1 LERDWVAR
9 PGTLIYEP
17 PGDIH
22 TLVVDE
28 ESGYMI
34 TLFVLEGSVQYMD
47 DDDNLLYQDDV
58 FSKMERYL
66 TFCREQGI
74 EPRTYAT
81 DGATSMAILDDFKL
95 DGRVAL
101 VTGAARGLGQGLAL
115 GLAEAGA
122 DVAALD
128 ILPLDETHEGISA
141 RGRRCHALNFDLLG
155 TNSKQARKIVG
166 DCVEAL
172 GRLDILVNN
181 AGIIRRSPALEFGE
195 EDWEDVIKINLTS
208 AFFISQAA
216 ARHFVGEGRGGKIVN
231 TASVLSYEG
240 GITVPSYAAAKAGIA
255 NLTRALANEWAP
267 LGINVNAIAP
277 SYFTTELTS
286 ALRGDDARSEALLA
300 RIPAGR
306 YGEPEDLKGAV
317 VFLASDAA
325 DYVHGAILPVDGG
338 WLGR

>member
-1 LERDWVAR
+1 V
-9 PGTLIYEP
+9 G
-17 PGDIH
+17 
-22 TLVVDE
+22 V
-28 ESGYMI
+28 
-34 TLFVLEGSVQYMD
+34 
-47 DDDNLLYQDDV
+47 
-58 FSKMERYL
+58 
-66 TFCREQGI
+66 
-74 EPRTYAT
+74 
-81 DGATSMAILDDFKL
+81 LDDFRLEGK
-95 DGRVAL
+95 VAL
-101 VTGAARGLGQGLAL
+101 VTGAARGLGQGIAV

-122 DVAALD
+122 DVAVLD
-128 ILPLDETHEGISA
+128 VLPVDETLARVSA
-141 RGRRCHALNFDLLG
+141 LGRRCHGMSSDLGETRAEL
-155 TNSKQARKIVG
+155 AREIIG
-166 DCVEAL
+166 GCVSGL

-195 EDWEDVIKINLTS
+195 EDWEDVINVNLTS
-208 AFFISQAA
+208 AFYLSQAA
-216 ARHFVGEGRGGKIVN
+216 ATHFVGESRGGKIVN

-255 NLTRALANEWAP
+255 NLTRALANEWAH

-286 ALRGDDARSEALLA
+286 ALRGDAVRSEALLA

-325 DYVHGAILPVDGG
+325 SYVHGAILPVDGG